1 VQGDQGDPGIYP
13 NLVTGSFAKRN
24 LCTFSYSKALIM
36 APTPRGEKPMPA
48 KKYTKSIHVGLTAE
62 LLASIRLAAMNRK
75 TTASELIRSAIEREL
90 GIWPLRSSW
99 TAAEVMK
106 VFREEDR

>member
-1 VQGDQGDPGIYP
+1 
-13 NLVTGSFAKRN
+13 
-24 LCTFSYSKALIM
+24 
-36 APTPRGEKPMPA
+36 MPA
-48 KKYTKSIHVGLTAE
+48 KKYTKSVHVGLTPE
-62 LLASIRLAAMNRK
+62 LFATIRLAALNRK

-90 GIWPLRSSW
+90 RLWPLRPNW